1 MGLSPR
7 EARAWRAFRQALPAF
22 AIVGLSLA
30 LWAGGDALR
39 EAFSFDR
46 SGIAAGEVW
55 RLLTGHLV
63 HLGTSHLVLNAA
75 GVVLVWL
82 LVGRAYSIREWAIL
96 SLAVIVAIDA
106 GLWWLNPRLDW
117 YVGLSGVLHGWL
129 AAGSVNLLYRGRSDG
144 WLLLGLLA
152 AKLVFEQWQGL
163 IPGSVESAGGPVIV
177 DAHLYGGL
185 AGAASGFVLTRLGAR
200 SGL

>member
-7 EARAWRAFRQALPAF
+7 EARAWQAARQALPAF
-22 AIVGLSLA
+22 AVVGLCLV

-39 EAFSFDR
+39 DALSFKR
-46 SGIAAGEVW
+46 SGIAAGEAW

-63 HLGTSHLVLNAA
+63 HLGTSHMLLNTAGLV
-75 GVVLVWL
+75 VVWL
-82 LVGRAYSIREWAIL
+82 LVGRVYPARQWAMI
-96 SLAVIVAIDA
+96 SVAVVVAIDA
-106 GLWWLNPRLDW
+106 GLWWLNPRLEW

-129 AAGSVNLLYRGRSDG
+129 AAGAVNLLIRGRSDG
-144 WLLLGLLA
+144 WLLVALVA
-152 AKLVFEQWQGL
+152 AKLVFEQWQGP
-163 IPGSVESAGGPVIV
+163 IPGSAESAGGPVIV

-185 AGAASGFVLTRLGAR
+185 AGAACGFVLTRFGAR